1 MKIFNLECRHGFKLE
16 SLEATFWLENFLYN
30 PLKRKMIQVDTT
42 RHIKNYAQLMVLLFL
57 EDLVIGALKEKYL
70 QSIGLELI
78 TNHFWAFVLEC
89 NYQLLNFVE
98 MF

>member
-1 MKIFNLECRHGFKLE
+1 
-16 SLEATFWLENFLYN
+16 
-30 PLKRKMIQVDTT
+30 MIQADIT
-42 RHIKNYAQLMVLLFL
+42 RHIKNYAQPMVLLFRG
-57 EDLVIGALKEKYL
+57 DLVIEALKEKYL
-70 QSIGLELI
+70 QSIGQELI